1 MAENEGAGEGTVQQ
15 DVEEAQRTRQGSG
28 GGSDDS
34 VDHADQDRRE
44 QGDTEGPMEDELEQ
58 AFDRQV
64 EQGVQRLSRSWR
76 EILAT
81 GFVAGTDIAFGVI
94 AFVLVMHETGNQLL
108 AAIAFAIG
116 PLALMLGRSE
126 LFTEGFLVPVVTVA
140 AKKARPAQ
148 LAKLWSGTL
157 VANLVGGWLI
167 MWLIVLAF
175 PGLERTMID
184 SAAHY
189 ATAPLSVETFCLSL
203 LGGMVMTL
211 LTRMQ
216 QGTEEMVVRVV
227 ASIAAAFLLV
237 GLQLFHSVLNS
248 LLVFGALHTGQASFG
263 YVDWLVF
270 FSYSLV
276 GNIIGGLGL
285 VTLLR
290 LVRSKDKLQDERR
303 EEEAAGRA

>member
-1 MAENEGAGEGTVQQ
+1 MAENEGSGEGTVQE
-15 DVEEAQRTRQGSG
+15 DVEQSRRT
-28 GGSDDS
+28 GSDRRSEAPDQ
-34 VDHADQDRRE
+34 DHADQDRRD
-44 QGDTEGPMEDELEQ
+44 QGETEGPMEDELEQ

-94 AFVLVMHETGNQLL
+94 AYVLVMDETGNQLL
-108 AAIAFAIG
+108 GAIAFAIG

-126 LFTEGFLVPVVTVA
+126 LFTEGFLVPVVTVV

-167 MWLIVLAF
+167 MWVIVLAF
-175 PGLERTMID
+175 PALQEQMIV
-184 SAAHY
+184 SAEHY

-227 ASIAAAFLLV
+227 ASLAASFLLV
-237 GLQLFHSVLNS
+237 GLELFHAVLNS
-248 LLVFGALHTGQASFG
+248 LLIFGALHTGEAGFG
-263 YVDWLVF
+263 YGDWLVF

-276 GNIIGGLGL
+276 GNVVGGLGL

>member
-1 MAENEGAGEGTVQQ
+1 MAENDEHGAH
-15 DVEEAQRTRQGSG
+15 
-28 GGSDDS
+28 DDADHP
-34 VDHADQDRRE
+34 DHADEDRRAR
-44 QGDTEGPMEDELEQ
+44 GDSDGPMEDELEQ

-64 EQGVQRLSRSWR
+64 EQGVQRLGRTWR

-81 GFVAGTDIAFGVI
+81 GFVAGTDIAFGVV
-94 AFVLVMHETGNQLL
+94 AYVLVVQETGDQLL
-108 AAIAFAIG
+108 GALAFTIG

-140 AKKARPAQ
+140 AKKARPVQ
-148 LAKLWSGTL
+148 LARLWSGTL

-167 MWLIVLAF
+167 MWVLVLAL
-175 PGLERTMID
+175 PGLAQTMVS
-184 SAAHY
+184 SAEHY

-216 QGTEEMVVRVV
+216 QGTEDMVVRVV
-227 ASIAAAFLLV
+227 ASFAAAFLLV

-248 LLVFGALHTGQASFG
+248 LLVFGALHTGDAPFG
-263 YVDWLVF
+263 YGDWLVF

-276 GNIIGGLGL
+276 GNVIGGLGL

-290 LVRSKDKLQDERR
+290 LVRSKDKLVDERR
-303 EEEAAGRA
+303 QEESRQHADPGARS